1 MSQTEKQKEYLR
13 SLIRELCAMPKE
25 TGWVEFKQNWDD
37 ADDIGQY
44 ISALS
49 NTAALHH
56 RSKAYVVWGIK
67 DETHEIV
74 GTDFNPAS
82 AKKGNE
88 ELENWLLRL
97 LTPRIDFVFYMVDV
111 NDKRVV
117 ILEIDRASH
126 NPVSFSGVEYIRV
139 GSYKK
144 KLKEHSEKER
154 ALWRVFDNTPF
165 EELVATENLSEM
177 EVLQLIDYPAYF
189 DLMGIPLPDNR
200 RGIIDRL
207 QKEDVIAHTDNGA
220 WNISNLGAVL
230 FAKNLEQFKGIKRK
244 AVRVILY
251 KDRTRQETI
260 REQLGAKGYANG
272 FEGLIQFINSLLP
285 RNEVLGTALR
295 KDVPMYPEIAV
306 RELVA
311 NAIVHQDFNVTGTG
325 PMIEIFSDRMEITNP
340 GIPLVDPE
348 RFLDSPPISRNE
360 VMASLLR
367 RMGICEERG
376 SGIEKVVQ
384 ATEDYQLPAPLFTK
398 TDKHTRAILFAAK
411 SYNDMSTEDKIRACF
426 LHASLKY
433 KQHEF
438 MTNTSLRERFKVEKQ
453 NSATVSRVIKQTVD
467 AGLIK
472 VVDEEV
478 GTKGRKYVPH
488 WA

>member
-1 MSQTEKQKEYLR
+1 MTQTEKQREYLR

-37 ADDIGQY
+37 ENDIGQY

-67 DETHEIV
+67 DDTHEIV
-74 GTDFNPAS
+74 GTDFNPTT

-97 LTPRIDFVFYMVDV
+97 LAPRIDFTFEEVEVD
-111 NDKRVV
+111 NKRVV
-117 ILEIDRASH
+117 VLEIDRASH
-126 NPVSFSGVEYIRV
+126 NPVGFSGTEYIRI

-144 KLKEHSEKER
+144 KLKEHPEKER

-165 EELVATENLSEM
+165 EELIAAENIEETEALK
-177 EVLQLIDYPAYF
+177 LLDYPAYF
-189 DLMGIPLPDNR
+189 DLVGLPLPDNR
-200 RGIIDRL
+200 RGIIERL
-207 QKEDVIAHTDNGA
+207 QKEDIIVPTDNGS

-230 FAKNLEQFKGIKRK
+230 FAKNLEQFKAIKRK

-251 KDRTRQETI
+251 KDRTRQETT
-260 REQLGAKGYANG
+260 REQIGAKGYANG

-285 RNEVLGTALR
+285 RNEVLGAALR

-311 NAIVHQDFNVTGTG
+311 NAIVHQDFSITGTG

-340 GIPLVDPE
+340 GIPLVEPE

-360 VMASLLR
+360 VMASMLR

-384 ATEDYQLPAPLFTK
+384 ATEHYQLPAPLFAR
-398 TDKHTRAILFAAK
+398 TDKHTRVILFAAK
-411 SYNDMSTEDKIRACF
+411 SYNDMSTEDKIRACY

-453 NSATVSRVIKQTVD
+453 NSAIVSRVIKQTLD
-467 AGLIK
+467 AGLIR